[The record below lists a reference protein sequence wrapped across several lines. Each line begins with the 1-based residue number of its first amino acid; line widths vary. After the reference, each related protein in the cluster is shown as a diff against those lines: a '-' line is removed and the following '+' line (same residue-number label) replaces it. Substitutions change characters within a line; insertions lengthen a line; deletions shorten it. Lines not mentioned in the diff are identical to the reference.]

1 MKKGYHDYTPL
12 LKTEKVVAKK
22 QVVKNP
28 KQIKY
33 IKNGSGHS
41 FPITNEKGHVTASTD
56 ILMFGN
62 KINAWSHTRT
72 LNINVNMDT
81 KSYIKFSGHLS

>member
-56 ILMFGN
+56 I
-62 KINAWSHTRT
+62 
-72 LNINVNMDT
+72 NINVNMDT